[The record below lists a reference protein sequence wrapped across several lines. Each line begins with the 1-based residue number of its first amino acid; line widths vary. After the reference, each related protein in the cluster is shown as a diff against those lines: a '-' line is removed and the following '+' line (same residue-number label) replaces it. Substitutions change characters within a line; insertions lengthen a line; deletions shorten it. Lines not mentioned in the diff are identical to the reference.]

1 MRSGMGTYGGC
12 SVRSVMLNFRDVQT
26 VSAVGMSARH
36 IRIRMRHDSCTVTA
50 LFGKTLEAYLQFFL
64 TKF

>member
-1 MRSGMGTYGGC
+1 MEIYGMRPA
-12 SVRSVMLNFRDVQT
+12 RSVILNYRDVQT

-36 IRIRMRHDSCTVTA
+36 IRIRTRHDSCTVTA